1 MKDKDEFSPLEFH
14 AEPVPHYHGDIV
26 RQLFISTAALLLIGA
41 PFYADSL
48 RTELPFEIAGAILL
62 VALAA
67 LANPH
72 NRTIFMAGAVAA
84 GVGLVI
90 FETWALFS
98 YHESTWMQF
107 ILREVVALA
116 FLAGFYFSMKTV
128 RAFVMHKVGK
138 RDEAGEFDEREF
150 DAVREDT
157 TSMG

>member
-1 MKDKDEFSPLEFH
+1 MLK
-14 AEPVPHYHGDIV
+14 
-26 RQLFISTAALLLIGA
+26 RQERGRLAR
-41 PFYADSL
+41 D
-48 RTELPFEIAGAILL
+48 R